1 MTHPTN
7 FPRIPAGLM
16 LIPFSTTAGDIPV
29 ELYGTFCRWSKEF
42 EAEAVAINVGGQVV
56 DITSIV
62 PQQQLDDLNK
72 TMCRLGI
79 GEQYAA
85 ERAEDARAMQRDE
98 HKFAGIGA

>member
-1 MTHPTN
+1 MTRPTN

-16 LIPFSTTAGDIPV
+16 LIPFSTMAGDIPV

-42 EAEAVAINVGGQVV
+42 EVEAVAINVSGQVI

-62 PQQQLDDLNK
+62 PQQHLAELNK
-72 TMCRLGI
+72 TMRRLGI

-85 ERAEDARAMQRDE
+85 ERREDVRAMQHE
-98 HKFAGIGA
+98 EWLGVGV